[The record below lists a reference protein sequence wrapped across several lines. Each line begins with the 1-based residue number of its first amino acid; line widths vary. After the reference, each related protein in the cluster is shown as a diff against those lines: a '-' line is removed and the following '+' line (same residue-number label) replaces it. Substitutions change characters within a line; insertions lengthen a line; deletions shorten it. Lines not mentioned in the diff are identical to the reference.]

1 MKEELATLQNLF
13 NVVIEFLVNYSFQV
27 VGAIIFLVVGIYVAR
42 WLSNVVIK
50 IGQKR
55 DLDITLTTFL
65 GNVTKILV
73 LIFVVII
80 TMGQFGI
87 SIAPFIAAIGALAF
101 GASFAIQ
108 GPLANYGSGLAI
120 IMARPFVVGN
130 TITVK
135 EVSGVVEEISLAYT
149 YLTTEDEE
157 RITIPNNKIV
167 GEIIQNSFANK
178 VVEARVGIAYHCDP
192 QQAIG
197 VIEETLKQFSQVTA
211 DPPPQI
217 GIEEFADSAIN
228 IGMRYWVPTKQY
240 FETVYAVNL
249 AVFQALKASQI
260 TIPFPQRDI
269 HMISQ

>member
-13 NVVIEFLVNYSFQV
+13 NVVVEFLVNYSFQV
-27 VGAIIFLVVGIYVAR
+27 IGAIIILVVGIYVAR
-42 WLSNVVIK
+42 WLANMVVK
-50 IGQKR
+50 VCQKR
-55 DLDITLTTFL
+55 DLDVTLTSFL
-65 GNVTKILV
+65 GSMTKILV
-73 LIFVVII
+73 LVFVVII

-120 IMARPFVVGN
+120 ILARPFVVGN

-149 YLTTEDEE
+149 FLTTEDEE

-167 GEIIQNSFANK
+167 GEIIQNSFANR
-178 VVEARVGIAYHCDP
+178 VVEAKVGIAYHSDP
-192 QQAIG
+192 QKAIG
-197 VIEETLKQFSQVTA
+197 VIEETLKQYSQVAA
-211 DPPPQI
+211 DPAPQI

-240 FETVYAVNL
+240 FETIYAVNL
-249 AVFQALKASQI
+249 SIYQALKASQI